1 MLHHPDFNPVALQI
15 GPVAVHWYGLMY
27 LFGFAMVWVL
37 GRHQIKKGDTDL
49 STRNLEDLIFYCVL
63 GVVAGGRL
71 GYILFYKPA
80 EYLADPLKIF
90 YVWEGGMAFHGG
102 LIGVVVALYV
112 FARKHQRSLLEI
124 GDFIAPLIPLGLGAG
139 RLGNFINGELW
150 GRPSDLPWAMVF
162 PYAGDG
168 IPRHP
173 SQLYEMALEGLLL
186 FALLWWFSR
195 KPRPT
200 GQVSGLFLAGYG
212 TFRFM
217 VEFTR
222 EPDHFLG
229 LLIGNLSMGQLLSL
243 PMVVVGLILLF
254 RPAKTP
260 SRELKH

>member
-37 GRHQIKKGDTDL
+37 GRHRIKKGDTDL